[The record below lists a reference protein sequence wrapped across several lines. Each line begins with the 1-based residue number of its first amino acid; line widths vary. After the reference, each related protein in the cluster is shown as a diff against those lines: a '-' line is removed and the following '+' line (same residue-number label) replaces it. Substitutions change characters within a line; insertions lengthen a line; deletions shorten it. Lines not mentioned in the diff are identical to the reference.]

1 MANRTA
7 THRQLGTTNIPN
19 WSELKSPKSVPVQ
32 TNHSRSNGK
41 INPLC
46 LAVSGR
52 YDGLPYDGIKVTPLL
67 EKEKILIAIS
77 VNSNGLKTV
86 AHVAFPAKKQTPDQY
101 QQILKRVIGKKLQ
114 VLI

>member
-1 MANRTA
+1 M
-7 THRQLGTTNIPN
+7 
-19 WSELKSPKSVPVQ
+19 
-32 TNHSRSNGK
+32 
-41 INPLC
+41 
-46 LAVSGR
+46 AVSGR

-86 AHVAFPAKKQTPDQY
+86 ARVAFPAKKQTPGQY